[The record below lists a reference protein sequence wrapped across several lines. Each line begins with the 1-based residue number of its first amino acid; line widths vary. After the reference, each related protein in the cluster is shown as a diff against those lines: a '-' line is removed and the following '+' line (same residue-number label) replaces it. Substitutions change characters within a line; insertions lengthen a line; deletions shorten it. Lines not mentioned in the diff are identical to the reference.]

1 MFGEGGMQDLSAA
14 LLDDLMYSS
23 LTWWHNE
30 DTVPAANT
38 TDTVRLFVPH
48 QVSVSYQFHFPR
60 TLRRV
65 PAVTSRHGQVV
76 RHVSL
81 FEMGDGVHTQR
92 IRVSFL

>member
-1 MFGEGGMQDLSAA
+1 MQDLSAA

-30 DTVPAANT
+30 DAVPAANT

-81 FEMGDGVHTQR
+81 FEMGDRVYTQR
-92 IRVSFL
+92 IRVRVSFL